1 MKIIAVVV
9 TYNRLALLQR
19 TIAALKAQ
27 TRPLDA
33 IVVVNNGA
41 TDGTADWLETQQGL
55 EVFTQDNVGGSG
67 GFARGIREAGQMG
80 ADRIW
85 CMDDDVFP
93 RPSCLERLL
102 EAAATHPDAAI
113 LAPRRFMGD
122 KIICHDFTR
131 YNLTNPLASMY
142 GGKLRKCPPTAP
154 TYVAGTAFEGPLISR
169 QVVDTVGL
177 PNAELFIFCD
187 DTDYCLRTHL
197 AGLHLLYVPQ
207 AEMDKA
213 EFFTEDTWA
222 ERETKRSG
230 SAIIKC
236 ATPPTSPTTTAAT
249 GPSATCGASSAL
261 PVISSR
267 PRSRLPSPKAGNG
280 ATYRASGG
288 PIATASMSGSARCR
302 PPFSLNKTL
311 TLCD

>member
-41 TDGTADWLETQQGL
+41 TDGTADWLEAQQGL

-67 GFARGIREAGQMG
+67 GFARGIREARQIG

-222 ERETKRSG
+222 ERETKKKWKRYYQVRN
-230 SAIIKC
+230 
-236 ATPPTSPTTTAAT
+236 ATYLSHHYGRNWAVRHLRGFIGVAGYIVTAAF
-249 GPSATCGASSAL
+249 
-261 PVISSR
+261 
-267 PRSRLPSPKAGNG
+267 
-280 ATYRASGG
+280 
-288 PIATASMSGSARCR
+288 TA
-302 PPFSLNKTL
+302 PFSKGWKWSDIPCLWRAYRDGIHERLGKM
-311 TLCD
+311 

>member
-41 TDGTADWLETQQGL
+41 TDGTAEWLEAQQAL
-55 EVFTQDNVGGSG
+55 TVFTQDNVGGSG
-67 GFARGIREAGQMG
+67 GFARGIGEAYALG

-93 RPSCLERLL
+93 RPACLENLL
-102 EAAATHPDAAI
+102 EAATSHPDAAI

-142 GGKLRKCPPTAP
+142 GGKLKKCPPTTP

-177 PNAELFIFCD
+177 PNAQLFIFCD
-187 DTDYCLRTHL
+187 DTDYCLRTHQ
-197 AGLHLLYVPQ
+197 AGLRLLYVPQ

-213 EFFTEDTWA
+213 EFFSEDTWA
-222 ERETKRSG
+222 ERETKKKWKRYYQ
-230 SAIIKC
+230 
-236 ATPPTSPTTTAAT
+236 
-249 GPSATCGASSAL
+249 
-261 PVISSR
+261 VR
-267 PRSRLPSPKAGNG
+267 N
-280 ATYRASGG
+280 ATYLSHHYGRNWAVCHLRGFIG
-288 PIATASMSGSARCR
+288 VAGYIATAAFTA
-302 PPFSLNKTL
+302 PFSKGWKWIDIPRLWRAYRDGIHERLGKM
-311 TLCD
+311 

>member
-41 TDGTADWLETQQGL
+41 TDGTAEWLEAQQAL
-55 EVFTQDNVGGSG
+55 TVFTQDNVGGSG
-67 GFARGIREAGQMG
+67 GFARGIGEAYALG

-93 RPSCLERLL
+93 RPACLENLL
-102 EAAATHPDAAI
+102 EAAISHPDAAI

-142 GGKLRKCPPTAP
+142 AGKLKKCPPTTP

-169 QVVDTVGL
+169 HVVDTVGL
-177 PNAELFIFCD
+177 PNAQLFIFCD
-187 DTDYCLRTHL
+187 DTDYCLRTHQ
-197 AGLHLLYVPQ
+197 AGLRLLYVPQ

-213 EFFTEDTWA
+213 EFFSEDTWA
-222 ERETKRSG
+222 ERETKKKWKRYYQ
-230 SAIIKC
+230 
-236 ATPPTSPTTTAAT
+236 
-249 GPSATCGASSAL
+249 
-261 PVISSR
+261 VR
-267 PRSRLPSPKAGNG
+267 N
-280 ATYRASGG
+280 ATYLSHHYGRNWAVCHLRGFIG
-288 PIATASMSGSARCR
+288 VAGYIATAAFTA
-302 PPFSLNKTL
+302 PFSKGWKWIDIPRLWRAYRDGIHERLGKM
-311 TLCD
+311 

>member
-19 TIAALKAQ
+19 TIAALKTQ

-41 TDGTADWLETQQGL
+41 TDGTAEWLEAQQAL
-55 EVFTQDNVGGSG
+55 TVFTQDNVGGSG
-67 GFARGIREAGQMG
+67 GFARGIGEAYAMG

-93 RPSCLERLL
+93 RPACLENLL
-102 EAAATHPDAAI
+102 EAATSHPDAAI

-142 GGKLRKCPPTAP
+142 GGKLKKCPPTTP

-177 PNAELFIFCD
+177 PNAQLFIFCD
-187 DTDYCLRTHL
+187 DTDYCTDTPSYNRPAYLSHHYGRNWAVCHLR
-197 AGLHLLYVPQ
+197 GFIGV
-207 AEMDKA
+207 
-213 EFFTEDTWA
+213 
-222 ERETKRSG
+222 
-230 SAIIKC
+230 
-236 ATPPTSPTTTAAT
+236 T
-249 GPSATCGASSAL
+249 G
-261 PVISSR
+261 
-267 PRSRLPSPKAGNG
+267 
-280 ATYRASGG
+280 Y
-288 PIATASMSGSARCR
+288 IATAAFTA
-302 PPFSLNKTL
+302 PFSKGWKWSDIPRLWRAYRDGIHERLGKM
-311 TLCD
+311 

>member
-41 TDGTADWLETQQGL
+41 TDGTAEWLEAQQAL
-55 EVFTQDNVGGSG
+55 TVFTQDNVGGSG
-67 GFARGIREAGQMG
+67 GFARGIGEAYALG

-93 RPSCLERLL
+93 RPACLENLL
-102 EAAATHPDAAI
+102 EAATSHPDAAI

-142 GGKLRKCPPTAP
+142 AGKLKKCPPTTP

-177 PNAELFIFCD
+177 PNAQLFIFCD
-187 DTDYCLRTHL
+187 DTDYCLRTHQ
-197 AGLHLLYVPQ
+197 AGMRLLYVPQ

-213 EFFTEDTWA
+213 EFFSEDTWA
-222 ERETKRSG
+222 ERETKKKWKRYYQ
-230 SAIIKC
+230 
-236 ATPPTSPTTTAAT
+236 
-249 GPSATCGASSAL
+249 
-261 PVISSR
+261 VR
-267 PRSRLPSPKAGNG
+267 N
-280 ATYRASGG
+280 ATYLSHHYGRNWAVCHLRGFIG
-288 PIATASMSGSARCR
+288 VAGYIATAAFTA
-302 PPFSLNKTL
+302 PFSKGWKWSDIPLLWRAYRDGIHERLGKM
-311 TLCD
+311 

>member
-41 TDGTADWLETQQGL
+41 TDGTAEWLEAQQAL
-55 EVFTQDNVGGSG
+55 TVFTQDNVGGSG
-67 GFARGIREAGQMG
+67 GFARGIGEAYAMG

-93 RPSCLERLL
+93 RPACLENLL
-102 EAAATHPDAAI
+102 EAATSHPDAAI

-142 GGKLRKCPPTAP
+142 GGKLKKCPPTTP

-177 PNAELFIFCD
+177 PNAQLFIFCD
-187 DTDYCLRTHL
+187 DTDYCLRTHQ
-197 AGLHLLYVPQ
+197 AGLRLLYVPQ

-213 EFFTEDTWA
+213 EFFSEDTWA
-222 ERETKRSG
+222 ERETKKKWKRYYQ
-230 SAIIKC
+230 
-236 ATPPTSPTTTAAT
+236 
-249 GPSATCGASSAL
+249 
-261 PVISSR
+261 VR
-267 PRSRLPSPKAGNG
+267 N
-280 ATYRASGG
+280 ATYLSHHYGRNWAVCHLRGFIG
-288 PIATASMSGSARCR
+288 VAGYIATAAFTA
-302 PPFSLNKTL
+302 PFSQGWKWSDIPRLWRAYRDGIHERLGKM
-311 TLCD
+311 

>member
-41 TDGTADWLETQQGL
+41 TDGTADWLEAQQGL
-55 EVFTQDNVGGSG
+55 TVFTQDNVGGSG
-67 GFARGIREAGQMG
+67 GFARGIGEAYAMG

-93 RPSCLERLL
+93 RPACLENLL
-102 EAAATHPDAAI
+102 EAATSHPDAAI

-142 GGKLRKCPPTAP
+142 AGKLKKCPPTTP

-177 PNAELFIFCD
+177 PNAQLFIFCD
-187 DTDYCLRTHL
+187 DTDYCLRTHQ
-197 AGLHLLYVPQ
+197 AGLRLLYVPQ

-213 EFFTEDTWA
+213 EFFSEDTWA
-222 ERETKRSG
+222 ERETKKKWKRYYQ
-230 SAIIKC
+230 
-236 ATPPTSPTTTAAT
+236 
-249 GPSATCGASSAL
+249 
-261 PVISSR
+261 VR
-267 PRSRLPSPKAGNG
+267 N
-280 ATYRASGG
+280 ATYLSHHYGRNWAVCHLRGFIG
-288 PIATASMSGSARCR
+288 VAGYIATAAFTA
-302 PPFSLNKTL
+302 PFSKGWKWNDIPRLWRAYRDGIHERLGKM
-311 TLCD
+311 

>member
-41 TDGTADWLETQQGL
+41 TDGTADWLEAQQGL

-67 GFARGIREAGQMG
+67 GFARGIREARQIG

-222 ERETKRSG
+222 EREAKKKWKRYYQVRN
-230 SAIIKC
+230 
-236 ATPPTSPTTTAAT
+236 ATYLSHHYGRNWAVRHLRGFIGVAGYIVTAAFT
-249 GPSATCGASSAL
+249 T
-261 PVISSR
+261 
-267 PRSRLPSPKAGNG
+267 
-280 ATYRASGG
+280 
-288 PIATASMSGSARCR
+288 
-302 PPFSLNKTL
+302 PFSKGWKWSDIPRLWRAYRDGIHERLGKM
-311 TLCD
+311 